1 MLLICLRIRWLH
13 LILQYLIIKPKS
25 QAKFYSLDVD
35 SFQISMGFPF
45 NPKFSFEPVAGF
57 VDNRLFLDSPLNIDP
72 GFTNDFS
79 NNNNDGQSSSP
90 GSNNGNSDQSSSNND
105 LEVDIDVAK
114 DPISHRDPKTIE
126 VSVSDA
132 DTDENI
138 PGADV
143 DGTVKYATN
152 IDYDKGNF
160 KGTTDGDGKI
170 EHEWKIGGGSNEGTF
185 KVIVK
190 VDSNGYK
197 SQTETTTFK
206 VVDKDKLTNSTERQ
220 DNSTSI
226 EENSTTLTNDSQDES
241 NDNLNCGDFDERN
254 IPVGNN
260 DPNKLDVD
268 GDGIGCET
276 DEGNDSQINNDGKV
290 PKTDD
295 EPTQETAEE
304 FDGKT
309 DEPSNNIPEQ
319 TEGVGDGVSN
329 ELPTE
334 GGDANDNGSN
344 DDEEENN

>member
-79 NNNNDGQSSSP
+79 NNNNDGQSSS
-90 GSNNGNSDQSSSNND
+90 NND

-143 DGTVKYATN
+143 DGTVKY
-152 IDYDKGNF
+152 
-160 KGTTDGDGKI
+160 
-170 EHEWKIGGGSNEGTF
+170 
-185 KVIVK
+185 
-190 VDSNGYK
+190 
-197 SQTETTTFK
+197 
-206 VVDKDKLTNSTERQ
+206 
-220 DNSTSI
+220 
-226 EENSTTLTNDSQDES
+226 
-241 NDNLNCGDFDERN
+241 RN
-254 IPVGNN
+254 
-260 DPNKLDVD
+260 
-268 GDGIGCET
+268 
-276 DEGNDSQINNDGKV
+276 
-290 PKTDD
+290 
-295 EPTQETAEE
+295 
-304 FDGKT
+304 
-309 DEPSNNIPEQ
+309 
-319 TEGVGDGVSN
+319 
-329 ELPTE
+329 
-334 GGDANDNGSN
+334 
-344 DDEEENN
+344 